1 MLFPIVLLSV
11 IFIAIGFI
19 VTENNAKYLLSGYNA
34 MSEEERKKVN
44 IKAFIPYFRKFHI
57 FLGISFFVFGIALDY
72 FVGKTATNAF
82 IGLYPIVAYIYFIIT
97 STKYSEQ
104 GMSKWDKIGIIGLF
118 VLLAFLVVGIFSSK
132 L

>member
-1 MLFPIVLLSV
+1 MNVP
-11 IFIAIGFI
+11 
-19 VTENNAKYLLSGYNA
+19 
-34 MSEEERKKVN
+34 
-44 IKAFIPYFRKFHI
+44 FIPYFRKFHI

-97 STKYSEQ
+97 SAKYSEQ

>member
-44 IKAFIPYFRKFHI
+44 IKAFVSS
-57 FLGISFFVFGIALDY
+57 ISKCNFFGREY
-72 FVGKTATNAF
+72 
-82 IGLYPIVAYIYFIIT
+82 
-97 STKYSEQ
+97 
-104 GMSKWDKIGIIGLF
+104 
-118 VLLAFLVVGIFSSK
+118 
-132 L
+132 